1 MAGALRFEVLSD
13 GRMTAKPG
21 RGRRGAKASSRAAD
35 AAPSK
40 TRPRTSESRSRKDGR
55 GGKADGPA
63 PSEHKASRKKTQPG
77 KITPRVK
84 GQRAR
89 RRNDEKRVETHSW
102 SPLDE

>member
-1 MAGALRFEVLSD
+1 MPQLPHRLSAIAAIGTALVIAR
-13 GRMTAKPG
+13 
-21 RGRRGAKASSRAAD
+21 
-35 AAPSK
+35 
-40 TRPRTSESRSRKDGR
+40 R

-102 SPLDE
+102 SPLEE